1 MFGFGVNSNIL
12 YHSVNKKI
20 RSRTSH
26 FLAAY
31 VHRTMLT
38 KCSPYSW
45 QDRGKQ
51 FLVTERLTSKSVQFK
66 PNSTSECHMQLPCL
80 GKQKKKRTPTRCL
93 FHQKKKKKRR
103 KLRWKSMYNKERWHF
118 ATAPTNPG
126 TVEKRWHK
134 DSQVKIRKIHA
145 TLVLWAIV
153 HNLALITHLRKKN

>member
-80 GKQKKKRTPTRCL
+80 GKQKKKEHLPVVYFIKKR
-93 FHQKKKKKRR
+93 KKKKK
-103 KLRWKSMYNKERWHF
+103 KTK
-118 ATAPTNPG
+118 
-126 TVEKRWHK
+126 VEEYV
-134 DSQVKIRKIHA
+134 Q
-145 TLVLWAIV
+145 
-153 HNLALITHLRKKN
+153 

>member
-45 QDRGKQ
+45 QGRGKQ

-66 PNSTSECHMQLPCL
+66 PNLASECHMQLPCL
-80 GKQKKKRTPTRCL
+80 GKQKKKNTYPL
-93 FHQKKKKKRR
+93 SISSKKEKKRR

-126 TVEKRWHK
+126 TVEKR
-134 DSQVKIRKIHA
+134 
-145 TLVLWAIV
+145 
-153 HNLALITHLRKKN
+153 